1 MNVLFKIFLDNQRL
15 QPLRG
20 LGNTPIEL
28 LNFIPYALNRNYL
41 MLVYDPQAKKIE
53 DAYSIHYFPCYADF
67 FKLEGVVVYP
77 YEDSTTLLYNN
88 GHTFLFHNKNS
99 EIKLDIIN
107 RLKQNP
113 QLWVQDKRVKITG
126 KLNKPKKSKKY
137 NKKTKTKKTKKSRKH
152 KITKKRKQNKKRKM
166 TKKR

>member
-1 MNVLFKIFLDNQRL
+1 M
-15 QPLRG
+15 
-20 LGNTPIEL
+20 
-28 LNFIPYALNRNYL
+28 
-41 MLVYDPQAKKIE
+41 
-53 DAYSIHYFPCYADF
+53 
-67 FKLEGVVVYP
+67 
-77 YEDSTTLLYNN
+77 LYNN
-88 GHTFLFHNKNS
+88 DHTFLFHNKNS

-126 KLNKPKKSKKY
+126 GKLNKTVKSRKY
-137 NKKTKTKKTKKSRKH
+137 NKKTKTKKTRKH